1 MKFNTAQEM
10 LDYIQDDNECHD
22 LYSEKA
28 EIYVF
33 LYNNAGSIAT
43 YDIDKVEAKKLA
55 KKVKYDKYGE
65 EYWGAFLGPGGK
77 IWDDVSHEC
86 YQEGSVSNLE
96 MCEELIEYDD
106 WVLTDSY
113 LDYLAKKKEKRGKT
127 GE

>member
-1 MKFNTAQEM
+1 MKFDTAQEM

-28 EIYVF
+28 GIYVF
-33 LYNNAGSIAT
+33 LYNDAGSIAT
-43 YDIDKVEAKKLA
+43 YDINKIEAKELA

-86 YQEGSVSNLE
+86 YQEGNISNLE

-106 WVLTDSY
+106 WILTDNY
-113 LDYLAKKKEKRGKT
+113 LDYLAKKKKDKT
-127 GE
+127 GK

>member
-1 MKFNTAQEM
+1 MKFDTAQEM

-33 LYNNAGSIAT
+33 LYNDAGSIAT
-43 YDIDKVEAKKLA
+43 YDINKIEAKELA

-86 YQEGSVSNLE
+86 YQEGNVSNLE

-106 WVLTDSY
+106 WILTDNY
-113 LDYLAKKKEKRGKT
+113 LDYLAKKKKGKT
-127 GE
+127 CK